1 MKIEVYELSAACGAD
16 ACGPRP
22 DPSLPSFDEDA
33 RWLESR
39 GVAVERHDLS
49 RAHESSVADAAVRER
64 IVQRGLECLPIVV
77 ADGRIVSA
85 GAYPVRAQLA
95 KWAGVSG

>member
-1 MKIEVYELSAACGAD
+1 M
-16 ACGPRP
+16 
-22 DPSLPSFDEDA
+22 
-33 RWLESR
+33 
-39 GVAVERHDLS
+39 
-49 RAHESSVADAAVRER
+49 HESSVTDAAVRER
-64 IVQRGLECLPIVV
+64 IARRGLECLPIVV

>member
-1 MKIEVYELSAACGAD
+1 MKIEVYEISAACGAD

-22 DPSLPSFDEDA
+22 DPHLQSFDEDA

-39 GVAVERHDLS
+39 GVSVERHDLS
-49 RAHESSVADAAVRER
+49 RAHESSVADAAVRDR
-64 IVQRGLECLPIVV
+64 IARRGLECLPIVV
-77 ADGRIVSA
+77 VDGRIASC

-95 KWAGVSG
+95 RWAGIED